1 MNKKTKLILGSIL
14 TLAIIAVI
22 SFATIQVYQGKELGI
37 YDVFTISILIGGF
50 FYVIT
55 WGSSS
60 IYGPESDE
68 ADDEMGN
75 HIKKTSSNISYFIML
90 VITVLLAYMSS
101 DTFLISHKM
110 ALYLVMGL
118 FFIVNPVTQ
127 FFIMKRYR

>member
-14 TLAIIAVI
+14 SLAIIAVI
-22 SFATIQVYQGKELGI
+22 SFATVQVSQGKELGI
-37 YDVFTISILIGGF
+37 YDVVTISILIGGF
-50 FYVIT
+50 FYLIT

-68 ADDEMGN
+68 ASDEMGN
-75 HIKKTSSNISYFIML
+75 HIKKTSSNISYFVML

-101 DTFLISHKM
+101 DTFWLSHKM